1 MRAVIFAAGELPSP
15 EAAREV
21 LRPDDWIL
29 AADGGARHCRAL
41 GIQPAVVVGDMDSIA
56 PEDAAALRSAG
67 SEILAHPVRKDETD
81 LELAVQHAVHGGA
94 TDILVLGAFGGRWDH
109 TLANLMLS
117 AHTSLRSIPLT
128 FTDGLQRAWRIVG
141 ETEVEGEPGDRVSL
155 IPIGGDALGVS
166 TSGLEYPLGDGTLP
180 MGSSLGVSN
189 TLLENRARVSVREG
203 CVLLF
208 VVPPQV
214 GEAR

>member
-1 MRAVIFAAGELPSP
+1 MRAVIFAAGDLPSP
-15 EAAREV
+15 EAARQV

-41 GIQPAVVVGDMDSIA
+41 GIQPAVVIGDLDSIR
-56 PEDAAALRSAG
+56 PEDSAILRHAG
-67 SEILAHPVRKDETD
+67 SEFLAHPARKDETD
-81 LELAVQHAVHGGA
+81 LELAVQHAIRGGA

-117 AHTSLRSIPLT
+117 AHPSLRSIPLA
-128 FTDGLQRAWRIVG
+128 FTDGQQRAWRIVG
-141 ETEVEGEPGDRVSL
+141 ETEVEGEPGDWVSL

-166 TSGLEYPLGDGTLP
+166 TSGLEYPLDDGTLR

-189 TLLENRARVSVREG
+189 TLLERRARVSVREG

-208 VVPPQV
+208 LVPLKV
-214 GEAR
+214 GEGR